1 MFTFGAFLN
10 SSGFSLLESF
20 LSTTLAFALPG
31 QFVMADTLLAG
42 GSLINIFFA
51 VLLTNARLFPMTIS
65 MIPIIY
71 DKKIPRWKYY
81 FICHLIAVTAWINMF
96 YSYKR
101 IKKNQRF
108 DYFLGLAGLLWISS
122 ILFTILGYLCSDL
135 INKKILLGLV
145 FFNPMYFL
153 IMTVSNIVNKKLLIV
168 FFLSIILGP
177 LFNYISSSWGVLLAG
192 LISGTVGFMFYR
204 VKHDK

>member
-1 MFTFGAFLN
+1 
-10 SSGFSLLESF
+10 
-20 LSTTLAFALPG
+20 
-31 QFVMADTLLAG
+31 
-42 GSLINIFFA
+42 
-51 VLLTNARLFPMTIS
+51 
-65 MIPIIY
+65 
-71 DKKIPRWKYY
+71 
-81 FICHLIAVTAWINMF
+81 MF
-96 YSYKR
+96 YSYKS

>member
-20 LSTTLAFALPG
+20 LSTTFAFALPG

-71 DKKIPRWKYY
+71 DKTIPRWKYY
-81 FICHLIAVTAWINMF
+81 FICT
-96 YSYKR
+96 
-101 IKKNQRF
+101 
-108 DYFLGLAGLLWISS
+108 
-122 ILFTILGYLCSDL
+122 
-135 INKKILLGLV
+135 
-145 FFNPMYFL
+145 P
-153 IMTVSNIVNKKLLIV
+153 
-168 FFLSIILGP
+168 
-177 LFNYISSSWGVLLAG
+177 
-192 LISGTVGFMFYR
+192 
-204 VKHDK
+204 